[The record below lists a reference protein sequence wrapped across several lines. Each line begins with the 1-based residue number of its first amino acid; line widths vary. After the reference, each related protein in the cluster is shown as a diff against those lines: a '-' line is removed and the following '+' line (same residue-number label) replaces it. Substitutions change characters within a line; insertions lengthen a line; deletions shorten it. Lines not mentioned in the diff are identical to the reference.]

1 MITPESARHLRMTKV
16 AQDATKLMQ
25 SFVDQIESDEEFTDI
40 VGAWS
45 QVLGA
50 FIAKGHAVTKESFDE
65 LMPFVK
71 GHIKIAYDHNKG
83 K

>member
-1 MITPESARHLRMTKV
+1 MTNEELRHLRMTKI
-16 AQDATKLMQ
+16 AKDATALMQ
-25 SFVDQIESDEEFTDI
+25 TFVDQIETDKEFTDV

-50 FIAKGHAVTKESFDE
+50 FVAKGHAITKESFDE
-65 LMPFVK
+65 LMPFIK
-71 GHIKIAYDHNKG
+71 EHIKIAYDHNIG